1 MKLARRK
8 VLRLAAAAVA
18 LPAVSRVATAQTY
31 PSRPITMVVTL
42 PAGSAMDAAARLVA
56 ERMRQSL
63 GQPIIIEN
71 VSGANGSIGTGRIA
85 RATPDGY
92 SIVVGIWNTHVANGA
107 IYRLP
112 YNVLTDFEPV
122 SLLVNFSYL
131 IVARKTLPASNLQG
145 FIAWLKANPDKATEG
160 TSGTGSVQ
168 HVGGLL
174 FQQLTDTRFQ
184 FVPYRSS
191 SQAMQDLMPGRID
204 WLLVVPTD
212 AVPQLR
218 AGTIQ
223 AFAATARTRL
233 ASAPE
238 IPTVDEAGLP
248 GFYLSNWSGIWA
260 PKRTPKELI
269 ARLNA
274 AVAETLAD
282 PAVQRSL
289 ADLGQ
294 ETFPPE
300 QQTPEALAAFQ
311 KAEIDKWWPI
321 IKEAGIKPE

>member
-1 MKLARRK
+1 MESWYVGRSMKPARRK
-8 VLRLAAAAVA
+8 FLHLATGAAALSA
-18 LPAVSRVATAQTY
+18 LSHLARAQTY
-31 PSRPITMVVTL
+31 PTRPITMVVTL
-42 PAGSAMDAAARLVA
+42 PAGSALDAAARLVA

-71 VSGANGSIGTGRIA
+71 VSGANGSIGTGRVA
-85 RATPDGY
+85 RAAPDGY
-92 SIVVGIWNTHVANGA
+92 NIVVGIWNTHVANGA

-122 SLLVNFSYL
+122 ALLVNLSYL
-131 IVARKTLPASNLQG
+131 IVAKKTLPASDLQG

-174 FQQLTDTRFQ
+174 FQKLTDTRFQ

-191 SQAMQDLMPGRID
+191 SRAMQDLMPGRID

-223 AFAATARTRL
+223 AFAATAPTRSRRRRTFRQWTKQVFL
-233 ASAPE
+233 DFTFRTGAGFGRRSA
-238 IPTVDEAGLP
+238 L
-248 GFYLSNWSGIWA
+248 L
-260 PKRTPKELI
+260 
-269 ARLNA
+269 
-274 AVAETLAD
+274 
-282 PAVQRSL
+282 RSL
-289 ADLGQ
+289 
-294 ETFPPE
+294 
-300 QQTPEALAAFQ
+300 
-311 KAEIDKWWPI
+311 
-321 IKEAGIKPE
+321 